1 MRGAADLSAAPG
13 ARASAFRPRSRDMPT
28 SASGPAALMSF
39 ARHLDLVLLAISL
52 PVFLVAGFPMAG
64 WGAGAGAWLLQQ
76 GLQVY
81 LLRRARASDD
91 PRTTVGL
98 MAGSMIGRGWLV
110 AIIIFLVGL
119 TNSHAGLAAAVLT
132 VALFTLYLTTSLIL
146 GPLEEPRRP
155 PSRRPPASSG
165 APLRPDGGAR

>member
-1 MRGAADLSAAPG
+1 
-13 ARASAFRPRSRDMPT
+13 
-28 SASGPAALMSF
+28 MSVG
-39 ARHLDLVLLAISL
+39 RHLDLALLAVSL
-52 PVFLVAGFPMAG
+52 PVFLLAGFPMAG

-119 TNSHAGLAAAVLT
+119 TDSHAGLAAAVLF
-132 VALFTLYLTTSLIL
+132 VALFTVYLTTTMIMR
-146 GPLEEPRRP
+146 PLEEPRRSP
-155 PSRRPPASSG
+155 PRRRPPSTPG
-165 APLRPDGGAR
+165 APVRPNGGAR